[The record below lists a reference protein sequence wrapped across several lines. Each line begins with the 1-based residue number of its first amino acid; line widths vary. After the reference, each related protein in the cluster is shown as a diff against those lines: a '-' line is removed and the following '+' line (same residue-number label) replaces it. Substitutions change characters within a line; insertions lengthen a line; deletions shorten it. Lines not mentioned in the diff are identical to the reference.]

1 MNNCRAIFIHS
12 DTLSINIGIS
22 NGFSGWGFT
31 IFYKDKKYYTEP
43 YYFTDAEIPGFE
55 STYKIVYQK
64 LALDKANY
72 KVGDS
77 LYGKIDFKSIET
89 TKDKKRFEHFGK
101 GYFRAKVWRL

>member
-1 MNNCRAIFIHS
+1 MNNCRAIFLHS

-22 NGFSGWGFT
+22 SGFAGWGFT

-43 YYFTDAEIPGFE
+43 YYFFDAEIPGFE
-55 STYKIVYQK
+55 PTYKIVYQK
-64 LALDKANY
+64 LTLDKTNY

-77 LYGKIDFKSIET
+77 LYGKIDFKSIEI